1 METLGTIWVEGHWFR
16 FPAFMVIPQPS
27 FPNRRSLEGAKD
39 PSILCAAPGEKNL
52 KMRNLSKMKTRKTFV
67 LKQMCV
73 TRMMFFQLGSLV
85 YEYYFQVALSRLSLW
100 GLAHS
105 NYWFLSPMPETSSKQ
120 RVCKNTNINHHVW
133 VRRCLPHLQDGTYK
147 VI

>member
-1 METLGTIWVEGHWFR
+1 MNEIDGKPVNTLGKPTGKPRIFEFMPDPSDKSRPWKHWAPSEWKAMGSR

-52 KMRNLSKMKTRKTFV
+52 KMFV
-67 LKQMCV
+67 KQMCV

-85 YEYYFQVALSRLSLW
+85 HEYFFQVALSRLSL
-100 GLAHS
+100 
-105 NYWFLSPMPETSSKQ
+105 
-120 RVCKNTNINHHVW
+120 
-133 VRRCLPHLQDGTYK
+133 
-147 VI
+147 